1 MSTDTSA
8 GTNVGGLQPVTRD
21 QANVLVGAGVVIAI
35 VGLLA
40 LVFPLVSG
48 VTISIIVGAA
58 LVVGGLGHV
67 ASAFTVTGWRSRA
80 GQLLLALVYAVFGIL
95 ALANPVLTLTTLT
108 ILLVAYFLL
117 EGVVL
122 LALGLINRGE
132 RNWVLTVVSGAFSL
146 LVALLVWLGLPSSA
160 AWAIGVLFGANL
172 LVTGGT
178 MVVIGRGYWKA
189 APTETGPATGSETGG
204 A

>member
-1 MSTDTSA
+1 MSTDTSG
-8 GTNVGGLQPVTRD
+8 GTTVGGLQPVTRD
-21 QANVLVGAGVVIAI
+21 QANVLVGAGIVIAV

-40 LVFPLVSG
+40 LVFPLISG

-80 GQLLLALVYAVFGIL
+80 GQLLLALVYTVFGIL

-108 ILLVAYFLL
+108 ILLVAYFVL

-122 LALGLINRGE
+122 VALGVVNRGE

-146 LVALLVWLGLPSSA
+146 LVAVLVWLGLPSSA
-160 AWAIGVLFGANL
+160 GWAVGALFGANL

-178 MVVIGRGYWKA
+178 MVIIGRGYRKA
-189 APTETGPATGSETGG
+189 APTEPGPPTESG
-204 A
+204 ADGV